1 MTNEEMQKTMQ
12 FILEQQA
19 QTSINLQKLEEAHSR
34 AEARISRLEGA
45 VVGIVNLMDQL
56 TKAQERT
63 DASVNELATR
73 MTELADSQRRTDE
86 RLNILINSVE
96 RYISEGRNGQ
106 PPERT

>member
-1 MTNEEMQKTMQ
+1 MTNDEMQKTMQ

-19 QTSINLQKLEEAHSR
+19 QTSLNLQKLEEAHSK
-34 AEARISRLEGA
+34 AESRISRLEGA
-45 VVGIVNLMDQL
+45 VVGVVNLIDRL
-56 TKAQERT
+56 TNAQERT

-73 MTELADSQRRTDE
+73 MNELADSQKRTDD

-96 RYISEGRNGQ
+96 RYISEGRNGK